1 MQKNVLH
8 LFCKFLAKIFG
19 QTISMKAVLGDIVRF
34 KTRFLYYCVS
44 NNASWESQI
53 KIKADALRKIE
64 FWQKKV
70 LTLNR
75 NRCFNYF
82 VSASNV
88 CSFFF
93 YFDAPDVGFGVYLKV
108 SVITRKIFLLE
119 V

>member
-1 MQKNVLH
+1 
-8 LFCKFLAKIFG
+8 
-19 QTISMKAVLGDIVRF
+19 MKAVLGDIVRF

-88 CSFFF
+88 CSFFL